1 MKESTRN
8 RKPTPLLSVE
18 NLYAHLPT
26 SRGVVHAVDG
36 VSFSIDQGKT
46 LGVVGESGSGKSIM
60 CRALLGLLPP
70 GALMP
75 GEVRIR
81 FDGQDL
87 NGLSEKELRRIR
99 GKEIAMIFQDPM
111 TSLNPVMT
119 VGGQVAESL
128 RHHLKTKRKQAR
140 ERAVELLRIV
150 GVPTPEERV
159 DQYPHQLSGGLRQRV
174 AIAIALACEPKL
186 LIADE
191 PTTALDVTVQADI
204 LDLLAREQARRDM
217 AMILITHDLG
227 VAASR
232 THEIAVMYAGK
243 IVERSSTSELFS
255 GTRMPYTRALM
266 DAIPRLVDPPHTRL
280 KTIDG
285 QPPDL
290 IHPPRGCRFAPRCQR
305 AEPRCEK
312 KEPALVGRNGCGHRT
327 HWFACWRP
335 ISVGGAAL

>member
-1 MKESTRN
+1 MKEPSRG
-8 RKPTPLLSVE
+8 RKRESLLSVE

-26 SRGVVHAVDG
+26 SRGVVRAVDG
-36 VSFSIDQGKT
+36 VSFSVEQGRT
-46 LGVVGESGSGKSIM
+46 MGVVGESGSGKSIM

-70 GALMP
+70 GAVMP
-75 GEVRIR
+75 GKARIR
-81 FDGQDL
+81 FDGRDL
-87 NGLSEKELRRIR
+87 AGLSEKSLRRVR

-128 RHHLKTKRKQAR
+128 RHHLKTKRKEAR

-150 GVPTPEERV
+150 GVPTPERRAG
-159 DQYPHQLSGGLRQRV
+159 QYPHQLSGGLRQRV

-204 LDLLAREQARRDM
+204 LDLLEKEQSRRDM

-243 IVERSSTSELFS
+243 IVERSTTSELFRD
-255 GTRMPYTRALM
+255 TRMPYTRSLM
-266 DAIPRLVDPPHTRL
+266 DAIPRLADPPHTRL
-280 KTIDG
+280 KTITG

-290 IHPPRGCRFAPRCQR
+290 IHPPGGCRFAPRCR
-305 AEPRCEK
+305 IAEPRCRE
-312 KEPALVGRNGCGHRT
+312 KEPALVGQNGSSHR
-327 HWFACWRP
+327 FACWRP
-335 ISVGGAAL
+335 IPVKGAGS